1 MQTFKYQTQFNRLPV
16 NTSFSLNGTRFVK
29 QSTRTGAIV
38 KPVEYAKTWFYF
50 GKNDLVLIEQKDIAN
65 LAS

>member
-1 MQTFKYQTQFNRLPV
+1 MKTFKYMTQFSRLPV
-16 NTSFSLNGTRFVK
+16 NTRFSLNGTQFVK

-38 KPVEYAKTWFYF
+38 KPIEYAKTWFYF
-50 GKNDLVLIEQKDIAN
+50 GKNESVLIAQKDIAN